1 MLHFTTTSRTGW
13 QNLRRVN
20 CETAAL
26 WWPSAA
32 HFYDSSFT
40 NTVGMA
46 SHQTEPTA
54 SSLTVCF
61 MSTDFMAW
69 KHLGGQWPWEPL
81 ASETGQGLRVQLLD
95 CSQSWTQM
103 ELGTSMGF
111 TVPAVKL
118 LLVSSSL
125 MELLTK
131 LQILAWKQ
139 NFKMKPSSG
148 AVSLFLSLKAAGKG
162 PVRWKKGLLLLQ
174 EGPSYYNSDI

>member
-1 MLHFTTTSRTGW
+1 
-13 QNLRRVN
+13 
-20 CETAAL
+20 
-26 WWPSAA
+26 
-32 HFYDSSFT
+32 
-40 NTVGMA
+40 
-46 SHQTEPTA
+46 
-54 SSLTVCF
+54 
-61 MSTDFMAW
+61 
-69 KHLGGQWPWEPL
+69 
-81 ASETGQGLRVQLLD
+81 
-95 CSQSWTQM
+95 M

-162 PVRWKKGLLLLQ
+162 PVR
-174 EGPSYYNSDI
+174 